1 MRQDKHN
8 MRNFSRSSQIQHDVF
23 LETFMWWI
31 TKIEE
36 ATKIK
41 TQISKK
47 KKIVTKDTN
56 IRKFKCN

>member
-47 KKIVTKDTN
+47 KK
-56 IRKFKCN
+56 